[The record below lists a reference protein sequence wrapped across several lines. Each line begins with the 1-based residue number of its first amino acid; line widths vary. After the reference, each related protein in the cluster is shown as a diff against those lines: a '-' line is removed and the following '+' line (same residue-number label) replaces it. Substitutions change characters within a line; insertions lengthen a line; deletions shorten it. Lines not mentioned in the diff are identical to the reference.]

1 MNNAS
6 KEHGSAGKEKKELN
20 MPNMSAL
27 KGLLSIIF
35 GIIGIVLAYKI
46 IISVMLFIAGFILLY
61 YGIGL
66 LKLTAV
72 TKGIDDI
79 IQKIRNAMSL

>member
-1 MNNAS
+1 MNNSSNENGNAS
-6 KEHGSAGKEKKELN
+6 KEKKEQN

-27 KGLLSIIF
+27 KGLLAIIF

-46 IISVMLFIAGFILLY
+46 IISVMLFFAGFILLY
-61 YGIGL
+61 YGIGV

-72 TKGIDDI
+72 TKSIDDI
-79 IQKIRNAMSL
+79 IQKIRKAIGL